1 MNSDAAAEEEER
13 GVVTSPEKGRGA
25 AASFPSH
32 LSLPLFESVS
42 RVAATRELSLSSLKA
57 ALGWLCSGSL
67 LGFVRAA
74 ASYVVCVFWFGPE
87 LS

>member
-32 LSLPLFESVS
+32 LSLPLFESVRDS
-42 RVAATRELSLSSLKA
+42 RALTLKSQSCSRLVVQWKSL
-57 ALGWLCSGSL
+57 GIC
-67 LGFVRAA
+67 
-74 ASYVVCVFWFGPE
+74 
-87 LS
+87 

>member
-42 RVAATRELSLSSLKA
+42 RVAATASSHSQVSK
-57 ALGWLCSGSL
+57 L
-67 LGFVRAA
+67 L
-74 ASYVVCVFWFGPE
+74 
-87 LS
+87 